1 LRLFSLLLIALTLP
15 ACGQRLAG
23 TTYRAEV
30 GRQVTDWFDRDAATT
45 WKAGVEMR
53 FDAGK

>member
-1 LRLFSLLLIALTLP
+1 LRLLSLLLIALTLP

-23 TTYRAEV
+23 TTYRAEY

-45 WKAGVEMR
+45 WKAGVEVR
-53 FDAGK
+53 FDAGR